1 MALQALLRKTVLLQQ
16 REDGRSAENK
26 QDADCR
32 HDQVCV
38 PDGKQ
43 VVENVGGQSRG
54 DHAGVSENRVE
65 HRVLSVHGEI
75 DDEDIDKHSKASLT
89 DKAANEKYRFLGLRK
104 IGEMQHDPSERHEAN
119 PVNIQRCDL
128 VKSDKKSDDDS
139 RHHVR
144 DICIQPVMTE
154 DGNVHFIAE
163 RVDPA
168 EAQVIDARQHK
179 Q

>member
-1 MALQALLRKTVLLQQ
+1 MKISILEGFSVNPGDL
-16 REDGRSAENK
+16 SF
-26 QDADCR
+26 DCFK
-32 HDQVCV
+32 DLGELCV
-38 PDGKQ
+38 HQFTLPEQ

-104 IGEMQHDPSERHEAN
+104 IGEMQHDPSECHEAN